1 MSANGLGTLSNFEWP
16 PRSQTAVYSP
26 RRPRPGPALCL
37 ALVVLAGFVLFGPAL
52 NYYQQ
57 WSAIKK
63 ARAANLAKDY
73 AEEYRQLSLL
83 ADTDNPDGQY
93 KLGVLYWQGLG
104 VAQDRQHALDWWR
117 KAADGGNA
125 QAAYA
130 IGRAYYVG

>member
-1 MSANGLGTLSNFEWP
+1 M
-16 PRSQTAVYSP
+16 
-26 RRPRPGPALCL
+26 
-37 ALVVLAGFVLFGPAL
+37 AGFVLFGPAL